1 MLMNVFYPLMILAG
15 VVLFLL
21 GIVFVLFRRTRPIAG
36 KLVLYGLIMLGFGL
50 WQWTPPASVPKA
62 ESQPTDRTAEMNK
75 ARALGFGSI
84 EEMERAMQAGYE
96 NGALW
101 KAHRAEQAAA
111 DEAAEQ
117 ERQRKANIERAA
129 NEEVAAKAGFA
140 SFGEYSRALEV
151 GAKTPDEWLA
161 YQARE
166 RDRGLLAAARKA
178 SGRNVLSVRKM
189 ARMNGEALQVE
200 LKANGLTAGLDF
212 FDFGTKI
219 GEIAEAIRPHDD
231 GLVELVALLHVGTI
245 DKYGN
250 DAGLSKAAVI
260 VWKLAELQRVN
271 IELGPDYTFRNADEV
286 DLTRFG
292 REMAAAYCGSNDLR
306 DRRYCR

>member
-1 MLMNVFYPLMILAG
+1 M
-15 VVLFLL
+15 FLL
-21 GIVFVLFRRTRPIAG
+21 GIVFVLFRRTRPIAA
-36 KLVLYGLIMLGFGL
+36 KSVLYGLIMLGIGL
-50 WQWTPPASVPKA
+50 WQWTPPATAPKA
-62 ESQPTDRTAEMNK
+62 ESQPADRTAEMSK

-84 EEMERAMQAGYE
+84 EEMERAIQAGYE

-101 KAHRAEQAAA
+101 AAHRAEKAAA
-111 DEAAEQ
+111 DEAIER
-117 ERQRKANIERAA
+117 ERQREADLQRAVD
-129 NEEVAAKAGFA
+129 EEVAAKAGFA

-151 GAKTPDEWLA
+151 GAKTPGEWLA

-166 RDRGLLAAARKA
+166 RDRDLLAAAREA
-178 SGRNVLSVRKM
+178 SGRNVLSVRTM
-189 ARMNGEALQVE
+189 ARMNGNALQVE

-212 FDFGTKI
+212 FDFGSKI
-219 GEIAEAIRPHDD
+219 GDIAEAIRPHDD
-231 GLVELVALLHVGTI
+231 GLIELVALLHVATI

-250 DAGLSKAAVI
+250 DSGLSKAAVI
-260 VWKLAELQRVN
+260 VWKLAELQKVN
-271 IELGPDYTFRNADEV
+271 FELGPDYTFRNADEV